1 MVSIFFKLIKPT
13 NGIKEANAMDNM
25 ILKRLV
31 ASILALS
38 LATNGNI
45 SLASSPGEDIPAP
58 NKGEERD
65 EEKKEGTAEVKEE
78 KEAKEEERKEDEK
91 PQEEKK
97 EDNEE
102 IKRDEKKVDIG
113 GEETE
118 EEKDEEKDISGQM
131 EDVEKYKEEMK
142 EKLYATL
149 LDPKKQEWIEVKVIK
164 RLKSLDTTGVF
175 SNVFNDVLLKCEETR
190 RKPSYHGK
198 NIPSSEANEGNDQ
211 FLSILTKNCAQISWV
226 CRNELYSSDPQV
238 RQISLFMIRA
248 LSDMENEFGT
258 QYKTFF
264 RRLNQIFYHSRR
276 LLTATIAPQIIE
288 KYGATGVNED
298 EIKYSTVQ
306 STTKTSDEEDSPSS
320 SLISQM
326 PTSTTVQVCE
336 FQKDDVNYACLFH
349 EKQAGVHFGA
359 LIEIGVTNAK
369 DEEGL
374 PIIEDANKRVYYLK
388 AYHGYPAVKEKQSSH
403 AYTDS
408 TTMVTTTQSDPRG
421 LRVQELNIKE
431 PFIYKL
437 LENLQ
442 VGPVVYFMIN
452 PYINNG
458 FYIITEDLNTDSV
471 SFVELDQLKEI
482 FGDILR
488 AQTLDAG
495 QLKMMTDLAEM
506 NLLTNI
512 LELGD
517 IKPDNIGYI
526 FTQSSDGS
534 PSDPSKA
541 QIQIVDFLD
550 ESDAGTD
557 AVNNFMSGDMFISP
571 EAGGVFSQ
579 CLQGVEPIYSR
590 IRDILQSRSQSQL
603 SLRTRGR
610 FRSKAVTL
618 HRRQESQD
626 EIKQLCD
633 QLPAAVDKQ
642 IQQAAVALRQLVRR
656 GVEGD
661 LVKVIEKTEKDF
673 KTFFDSPSSI
683 GKRNLE
689 ITYPLTH
696 DEQYG
701 KLRGYC
707 EYICTRFEN
716 LNKFIAGGYK
726 QWLEDLLKQVQV
738 VQDAQSK
745 KTPEEK
751 E

>member
-1 MVSIFFKLIKPT
+1 
-13 NGIKEANAMDNM
+13 MDNM

-65 EEKKEGTAEVKEE
+65 EEKKGGTAEVKEE

-374 PIIEDANKRVYYLK
+374 PIIEDANKRAYYLK

-471 SFVELDQLKEI
+471 SFVELNQLKEI
-482 FGDILR
+482 FSSISPSSSLNPI
-488 AQTLDAG
+488 
-495 QLKMMTDLAEM
+495 QLKMMTDLTEM

-517 IKPDNIGYI
+517 IKPDNIGYVLPQGSEE
-526 FTQSSDGS
+526 TQIN
-534 PSDPSKA
+534 PNKV
-541 QIQIVDFLD
+541 QIKIIDFLD
-550 ESDAGTD
+550 ESDSGTD
-557 AVNNFMSGDMFISP
+557 VTENFMSGDMFVNSAI
-571 EAGGVFSQ
+571 GGVYSQ
-579 CLQGVEPIYSR
+579 CLQTVAPIYNKVQR
-590 IRDILQSRSQSQL
+590 LLQKQSLLKTKGKSTPKATALRRLEMMTIHSSLGL
-603 SLRTRGR
+603 S
-610 FRSKAVTL
+610 
-618 HRRQESQD
+618 D
-626 EIKQLCD
+626 EIKQLCG

-642 IQQAAVALRQLVRR
+642 IQQATVALQQLVRR

-661 LVKVIEKTEKDF
+661 LVKVIEETEKDF

-726 QWLEDLLKQVQV
+726 QWLADMIKK
-738 VQDAQSK
+738 AQTMQGTLDK
-745 KTPEEK
+745 KEKAPEEK

>member
-1 MVSIFFKLIKPT
+1 
-13 NGIKEANAMDNM
+13 MDNM

-78 KEAKEEERKEDEK
+78 EKEAKEEERKEEDEPK
-91 PQEEKK
+91 EEKK

-102 IKRDEKKVDIG
+102 IKRDEKEIDIG

-118 EEKDEEKDISGQM
+118 EEKDEEEIKG
-131 EDVEKYKEEMK
+131 E
-142 EKLYATL
+142 LAATL
-149 LDPKKQEWIEVKVIK
+149 LDLSKQYRIEERIIEELKKINGSEK
-164 RLKSLDTTGVF
+164 L
-175 SNVFNDVLLKCEETR
+175 NDVFAT
-190 RKPSYHGK
+190 
-198 NIPSSEANEGNDQ
+198 
-211 FLSILTKNCAQISWV
+211 
-226 CRNELYSSDPQV
+226 
-238 RQISLFMIRA
+238 A
-248 LSDMENEFGT
+248 LSKCAEIRKNPVYHNKPITVDNPRFLYILAKECAIIAWRCRDMLYNLEDKQIALDVIQKLSNLENEYGP
-258 QYKTFF
+258 QYREFF
-264 RRLNQIFYHSRR
+264 KRLNQIFYHSRR
-276 LLTATIAPQIIE
+276 LLAVTIAPQIIE

>member
-1 MVSIFFKLIKPT
+1 
-13 NGIKEANAMDNM
+13 MDNM

-118 EEKDEEKDISGQM
+118 EEKDEEKIKG
-131 EDVEKYKEEMK
+131 
-142 EKLYATL
+142 KLAAML
-149 LDPKKQEWIEVKVIK
+149 LDSSKQDRIEEHIIEELKKVNGSKK
-164 RLKSLDTTGVF
+164 L
-175 SNVFNDVLLKCEETR
+175 NDVFATALSACAKI
-190 RKPSYHGK
+190 RKNPVYR
-198 NIPSSEANEGNDQ
+198 SEAIAADERDPR
-211 FLSILTKNCAQISWV
+211 FLHILAKECAIIAWRCRDMLYNLEDKQI
-226 CRNELYSSDPQV
+226 
-238 RQISLFMIRA
+238 A
-248 LSDMENEFGT
+248 LDVIQKLSNLENEYGP
-258 QYKTFF
+258 QYREFF
-264 RRLNQIFYHSRR
+264 KRLNQIFYHSRR
-276 LLTATIAPQIIE
+276 LLAVTIAPQIIE

-471 SFVELDQLKEI
+471 SFVELNQLKETFSSI
-482 FGDILR
+482 SPSSSLNPI
-488 AQTLDAG
+488 
-495 QLKMMTDLAEM
+495 QLKMMTDLTEM

-517 IKPDNIGYI
+517 IKPDNIGYVLPQGSEE
-526 FTQSSDGS
+526 TQIN
-534 PSDPSKA
+534 PNKV
-541 QIQIVDFLD
+541 QIKIIDFLD
-550 ESDAGTD
+550 ESDSGTD
-557 AVNNFMSGDMFISP
+557 VTENFMSGDMFVNSAI
-571 EAGGVFSQ
+571 GGVYSQ
-579 CLQGVEPIYSR
+579 CLQTVAPIYNKVQR
-590 IRDILQSRSQSQL
+590 LLQKQSLLKTKGKSTPKATALRRLEMMTIHSSLGL
-603 SLRTRGR
+603 S
-610 FRSKAVTL
+610 
-618 HRRQESQD
+618 D
-626 EIKQLCD
+626 EIKQLCG

-642 IQQAAVALRQLVRR
+642 IQQATVALQQLVRR

-661 LVKVIEKTEKDF
+661 LVKVIEETEKDF

-745 KTPEEK
+745 KAPEEK